1 MPTKNELFLKFTD
14 YCSEQYAKISDK
26 KAFLIRYDA
35 DIELNR
41 LINMAE
47 REDDYGKCSDL
58 LRKAINLL
66 CKS

>member
-14 YCSEQYAKISDK
+14 YCSEQYAKVSDK

-47 REDDYGKCSDL
+47 REDDYENVGNC
-58 LRKAINLL
+58 
-66 CKS
+66 